1 MNSGGRRWLEISVRC
16 RTAGERSALLAEGLM
31 TLGGRAAEE
40 RAGWYVTYVEGPD
53 DMEAFLDHA
62 RRDLAAATGLDGI
75 EVRAEW
81 QDHEDWAETWKRGLA
96 LRRITPRIVVR
107 PSWIENPEPK
117 DDDIVIVLDPG
128 MAFGT
133 AEHGTTRGCLRLM
146 DGVVERGQRVLDVGS
161 GSGILSVA
169 AARLGASDV
178 VAIEGDA
185 LACEALRENVQENG
199 VADRVAVV
207 EAWATP
213 EGLLAYDTVDG
224 IVANIETGLLLPL
237 LPGLVGA
244 LAPGGWLILSGVL
257 GDEWDRVQGAFCDAG
272 VDFVEVDEDGDWC
285 SGLFKRPA

>member
-1 MNSGGRRWLEISVRC
+1 M
-16 RTAGERSALLAEGLM
+16 A
-31 TLGGRAAEE
+31 LGGRAAEE
-40 RAGWYVTYVEGPD
+40 RAGWYVTYVEGPED
-53 DMEAFLDHA
+53 VEVFLDHA
-62 RRDLAAATGLDGI
+62 RRALVEATGLDGI
-75 EVRAEW
+75 ELRTEW

-96 LRRITPRIVVR
+96 FRRITPRIVVR
-107 PSWIENPEPK
+107 PSWIEVSEPN

-146 DGVVERGQRVLDVGS
+146 DRVVEPRQRVLDVGS

-169 AARLGASDV
+169 AAHLGAADV

-185 LACEALRENVQENG
+185 LACEALLENVQENG
-199 VADRVAVV
+199 VADRIAVV

-213 EGLLAYDTVDG
+213 EGLLAHDAFDG

-257 GDEWDRVQGAFCDAG
+257 GDEWNAVQRAFCEAG
-272 VDFVEVDEDGDWC
+272 VGFVEVDEDGDWR
-285 SGLFKRPA
+285 SGLFTRHA